1 MLISLL
7 FIAMTAQAA
16 ATSPSPTQPSQAAT
30 TEKTD
35 APQKMIRESVFIQVA
50 VKTPLSS
57 KKMKVGDSVT
67 FDSLVDVKSATGEL
81 LIPKHSNLTGTVT
94 LVEPKDKATKL
105 SKMAI
110 KVTKAEWK
118 GGSIALVAF
127 FAGQINTPEG
137 STQMISGGPNPRA
150 ASPLEASSLMPMEN
164 VAVERDDAVGTVL
177 VGTKRELDIPRES
190 TMLLTTVPQ

>member
-1 MLISLL
+1 MLTSLL
-7 FIAMTAQAA
+7 FMAMTAQAA
-16 ATSPSPTQPSQAAT
+16 ASPSPAQPTQAAT
-30 TEKTD
+30 TERTD
-35 APQKMIRESVFIQVA
+35 APQRMIRESVFIQVA

-81 LIPKHSNLTGTVT
+81 LIPKHSTLTGTVT

-118 GGSIALVAF
+118 GGSIGLVAL

-137 STQMISGGPNPRA
+137 STQMIIGGPNPRA

-190 TMLLTTVPQ
+190 TMLLTTVPH